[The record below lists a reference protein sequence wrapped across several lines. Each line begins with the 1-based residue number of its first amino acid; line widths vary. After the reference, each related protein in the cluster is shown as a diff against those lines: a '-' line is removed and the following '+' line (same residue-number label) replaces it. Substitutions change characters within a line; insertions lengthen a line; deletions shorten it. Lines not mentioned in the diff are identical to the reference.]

1 LPVSMLDSATEAQW
15 IIEQLQ
21 IPHQKTIFLLR
32 GAFTEELSRE
42 LLARLSQ
49 YPFDCEAEIVV
60 GDGTKIFCHSVVLQR
75 LAARGLYIRVAD
87 PIRIL
92 ALTINPY
99 TPEYQCTP
107 QRLLDV
113 LVKELPTGHPP
124 IIDVVSGLEE

>member
-1 LPVSMLDSATEAQW
+1 MSIQYLYSIGKVHKILRFETVFHDSA
-15 IIEQLQ
+15 
-21 IPHQKTIFLLR
+21 
-32 GAFTEELSRE
+32 S
-42 LLARLSQ
+42 
-49 YPFDCEAEIVV
+49 DC
-60 GDGTKIFCHSVVLQR
+60 TKLT
-75 LAARGLYIRVAD
+75 
-87 PIRIL
+87 L